1 MSQKLL
7 DWSAGTHWADHLSA
21 LRLFRYITVRSA
33 GAAITALLLSWW
45 LGPKIIH
52 WLKQLKFGQ
61 DYADKA
67 EEAGGL
73 GARVLS
79 KKGTPTMGGIL
90 IVAVLV
96 FSTMLWAQWNA
107 QVELTLL
114 SVLVLAGLG
123 FYDDYAKIIQQSG
136 GGTPPRLKLWVQILL
151 ATFIG
156 VYLWLTPS
164 TGRLVTEIT
173 VPFYK
178 YPVAVNAGW
187 IGLLIVVL
195 AIVGSSNAVNL
206 TDGLDGL
213 AIGCTLIVGFVF
225 LFFTYLAG
233 NVKAAGYLQ
242 IPYVNGAGE
251 LTVFCSA
258 LIGAGLGFLWF
269 NCHPA
274 QVFMGDT
281 GSLPAGRRFR
291 HHRRADSSAVCPGD
305 CGRRVRDGSRI
316 GHFADRLVS
325 FHAETLWRRPEN
337 FFNGA
342 IASSL
347 REEGLVRIAGGDAL
361 LHFVRALRRRRAGH
375 TETEMNG
382 MINPSG
388 KTIPVKVLCSLR
400 GHPSVVKTIGVSG
413 GAHAGPKGAFTR
425 PTA

>member
-1 MSQKLL
+1 MLYYLSQKLL
-7 DWSAGTHWADHLSA
+7 DWSAGTPWADHLSA

-33 GAAITALLLSWW
+33 GAAITALILSWW
-45 LGPKIIH
+45 LGPKIIR

-79 KKGTPTMGGIL
+79 KRGTPTMGGIL
-90 IVAVLV
+90 IVAVLT

-114 SVLVLAGLG
+114 SVLVLTGLG

-151 ATFIG
+151 AVFIG

-164 TGRLVTEIT
+164 TIKLVTEIT

-213 AIGCTLIVGFVF
+213 AVGCTLITGFVF
-225 LFFTYLAG
+225 LIFTYLAG

-281 GSLPAGRRFR
+281 GSLPLGGALGII
-291 HHRRADSSAVCPGD
+291 AVLIHQPF
-305 CGRRVRDGSRI
+305 V
-316 GHFADRLVS
+316 LV
-325 FHAETLWRRPEN
+325 
-337 FFNGA
+337 
-342 IASSL
+342 
-347 REEGLVRIAGGDAL
+347 IAGGVFVMEAISVILQTGWFRLTRERCGVGRRIFLMAPLHHHFEKKGWYESQVVMRFYILCVLFAVVAL
-361 LHFVRALRRRRAGH
+361 ATLKLR
-375 TETEMNG
+375 
-382 MINPSG
+382 
-388 KTIPVKVLCSLR
+388 
-400 GHPSVVKTIGVSG
+400 
-413 GAHAGPKGAFTR
+413 
-425 PTA
+425 